1 MSTQLIIFP
10 QSHNGQ
16 YNAISDS
23 QNEFTVNGL
32 SFPGLDN
39 TSSFDS
45 ASVLPVD
52 NTLAL
57 APPSIVN
64 TWYRF
69 RSTITGT
76 PTLPIVTAGDAVLS
90 STTTQTV
97 SGIYQRLSN
106 LTIGQQYTFRVNLAI
121 TGAGN
126 LVMSVYNGSVL
137 NSTLL
142 ISASTTTTIDHN
154 FTATSATDTI
164 IIYYSNTTADTISLE
179 SVSVFETA
187 IAPPGYLLDDGQV
200 ICDLYE
206 DEDIPLTISV
216 DDFKNVA
223 EAVQSYSKAF
233 NLPATK
239 RNNQIF
245 DNVFEITRSAQ
256 GNLQFNPYAKT
267 QCTLKQDGLV
277 LFQGY
282 LRLID
287 IQDKEGEIS
296 YNVNLYSEVVALM
309 DVLDGKTFSDMD
321 FSELNHSYDYSS
333 IRQSWQGTLPVAAL
347 PLNSFANNTGVAGAT
362 ITNVLNYPFVD
373 WEHSYTVGSSSGFPV
388 LPNLESSFRPFIK
401 IRYLIEMIFNQPDVP
416 FTYTSDFISSD
427 IEFQKL
433 YMDFNWGD
441 TPVPLTYDDSGGLA
455 SGVNLAIGGSYT
467 TVVFKELS
475 SINNGPT
482 PYTTLSS
489 NFGYDEATGK
499 FTATTDN
506 QTYIIS
512 YGVFLGATTGASWSA
527 RWAYTPA
534 ATGVS
539 LFFQQDPGGPV
550 SDTSSGYYSG
560 SFTRVLQAGDILQMQ
575 VIETSGANLY
585 VLTNTTYTNSTGGWY
600 YFNHITCQTTHAETT
615 TNTLLQTLRGELGQ
629 WEFLKGIMTMFNLI
643 SIPDKSNPNNI
654 LIEPYGDVF
663 INNTNSGTT
672 GDMTLAARS
681 IAHDWTDKIDVTQI
695 KLKPLTDLNRKTIF
709 KFVDDA
715 DDYAF
720 TVYKASVS
728 NHLYGSKK
736 FDASITT
743 GGYQSVLDGEEEII
757 AEPFAATVP
766 KPLMEQFSDF
776 ITPSIYSY
784 NPDDGTS
791 EAFDNAPRIMINNG
805 VKTLTSCTYN
815 VPSQNNLPGDA
826 FENEFLQFSH
836 LTNIPTN
843 PNYPPTQSYDF
854 HFGECQL
861 VPPIGNPTPLNLF
874 NLYWLPYFNELYDPD
889 TRIMSLKVNLTPA
902 DITTFN
908 MYDTVFIKNR
918 QFRVNK
924 IDYKPNDLATV
935 EFILIP

>member
-10 QSHNGQ
+10 QSYNGQ
-16 YNAISDS
+16 YNALSANA
-23 QNEFTVNGL
+23 NEFVVNGI
-32 SFPGLDN
+32 SFSGLD
-39 TSSFDS
+39 TSPSFDS
-45 ASVLPVD
+45 LTGGVIADVTA
-52 NTLAL
+52 N
-57 APPSIVN
+57 APASIVN

-69 RSTITGT
+69 RSTILGT
-76 PTLPIVTAGDAVLS
+76 PTLPTVVSGDAVLV
-90 STTTQTV
+90 STTTNTQ
-97 SGIYQRLSN
+97 SGIYQRLSG
-106 LTIGQQYTFRVNLAI
+106 LTIGQQYTFTVNQTSTGTGNIILAAFD
-121 TGAGN
+121 GATFIFN
-126 LVMSVYNGSVL
+126 DSNAATNAVHTSW
-137 NSTLL
+137 
-142 ISASTTTTIDHN
+142 
-154 FTATSATDTI
+154 FTATATTNTI
-164 IIYYSNTTADTISLE
+164 LIYYSNTSVDSIQIGQ
-179 SVSVFETA
+179 VSVVPQGTTPSGTEQ
-187 IAPPGYLLDDGQV
+187 ILDDGQV

-206 DEDIPLTISV
+206 DEDIPLTLSV

-695 KLKPLTDLNRKTIF
+695 KLKPLTDLNKNTIF
-709 KFVDDA
+709 KFVEDD

-720 TVYKASVS
+720 NVYKASVGG
-728 NHLYGSKK
+728 HLYGSKK
-736 FDASITT
+736 FDATTTT
-743 GGYQSVLDGEEEII
+743 GGFQSVLDGEEEII
-757 AEPFAATVP
+757 AEPFAATVV
-766 KPLMEQFSDF
+766 KPLMSQFADF
-776 ITPSIYSY
+776 ITPAVYSY
-784 NPDDGTS
+784 NSDDGTS
-791 EAFDNAPRIMINNG
+791 EAFDNSPRIMFNNYIHD
-805 VKTLTSCTYN
+805 LTSCTYF
-815 VPSQNNLPGDA
+815 VPDQNNVLGDSA
-826 FENEFLQFSH
+826 EDELMQFSH
-836 LTNIPTN
+836 LTTIPN
-843 PNYPPTQSYDF
+843 APTSLDF

-861 VPPIGNPTPLNLF
+861 VPPVGSPTAFNLF

-902 DITTFN
+902 DIATFN

>member
-16 YNAISDS
+16 YNILSGGP
-23 QNEFTVNGL
+23 NEYVVNGIFF
-32 SFPGLDN
+32 SGLATAPSYDS
-39 TSSFDS
+39 TSSS
-45 ASVLPVD
+45 AVLVS
-52 NTLAL
+52 AL
-57 APPSIVN
+57 LNAAPNVINS
-64 TWYRF
+64 WYRYRGTF
-69 RSTITGT
+69 YGT
-76 PTLPIVTAGDAVLS
+76 PSLPTDSSGNVLLNS
-90 STTTQTV
+90 GAFTSQ

-106 LTIGQQYTFRVNLAI
+106 LTIGQQYNCTIDVVTGG
-121 TGAGN
+121 TGAI
-126 LVMSVYNGSVL
+126 VTEFYNGTTSV
-137 NSTLL
+137 SPPQTDF
-142 ISASTTTTIDHN
+142 IP
-154 FTATSATDTI
+154 TATTLTIPFIADSATNIVTI
-164 IIYYSNTTADTISLE
+164 EYFNTGADDVAISNVSITEVGTTPE
-179 SVSVFETA
+179 
-187 IAPPGYLLDDGQV
+187 GYVVEDGQV

-206 DEDIPLTISV
+206 DEDIPLTLSV

-233 NLPATK
+233 KLPATK

-309 DVLDGKTFSDMD
+309 DVLDSKTFSDMD
-321 FSELNHSYDYSS
+321 FSELNHDYDYTS

-347 PLNSFANNTGVAGAT
+347 PIDSFANNTGVAGAT
-362 ITNVLNYPFVD
+362 TTNVLKYPFVD
-373 WEHSYTVGSSSGFPV
+373 WNHSYTVGPSSGFPV
-388 LPNLESSFRPFIK
+388 LPNLESSFRPFIR

-441 TPVPLTYDDSGGLA
+441 ADAPLTFNDTGGLA
-455 SGVNLAIGGSYT
+455 MAGLQHLGTYT
-467 TVVFKELS
+467 NILFRELS
-475 SINNGPT
+475 TITGGPS
-482 PYTTLSS
+482 PSTTLAAS
-489 NFGYDEATGK
+489 FGYDETTGK
-499 FTATTDN
+499 FTATSDN
-506 QTYIIS
+506 QTYYINYNI
-512 YGVFLGATTGASWSA
+512 FLGPLGTAYVSAYHA
-527 RWAYTPA
+527 RWVHTTA
-534 ATGVS
+534 ATGLSVG
-539 LFFQQDPGGPV
+539 FEDQYGGPLV
-550 SDTSSGYYSG
+550 GPFTENYSG
-560 SFTRVLQAGDILQMQ
+560 GFSRVLQTGDTLWMEID
-575 VIETSGANLY
+575 ETGTNLVVFNNTNQADSAVNLY
-585 VLTNTTYTNSTGGWY
+585 Y
-600 YFNHITCQTTHAETT
+600 YFSQITCGTTLTETT
-615 TNTLLQTLRGELGQ
+615 SDTLLQTLRGELGQ

-643 SIPDKSNPNNI
+643 SIPDKDNPSNI

-681 IAHDWTDKIDVTQI
+681 IAHDWTDKIDITEI

-709 KFVDDA
+709 KFVEDD

-720 TVYKASVS
+720 NLYKASVQG
-728 NHLYGSKK
+728 HLYGSKK
-736 FDASITT
+736 FDATTTT
-743 GGYQSVLDGEEEII
+743 GGFQSVLDGEEEIS
-757 AEPFAATVP
+757 AEPFAATVI

-776 ITPSIYSY
+776 ITPAIYSY

-791 EAFDNAPRIMINNG
+791 EGFDNSPRIMFDNYIHD
-805 VKTLTSCTYN
+805 LTSCTYS
-815 VPSQNNLPGDA
+815 VPAQNNVLGDSA
-826 FENEFLQFSH
+826 EDELMQFSH
-836 LTNIPTN
+836 LTTIPNT
-843 PNYPPTQSYDF
+843 PISLDF

-861 VPPIGNPTPLNLF
+861 ISPIGNPTSLNLF
-874 NLYWLPYFNELYDPD
+874 NLYWLPYFLELYNPD
-889 TRIMSLKVNLTPA
+889 TRTMTLKVNLTPA

>member
-10 QSHNGQ
+10 QSYNGQ
-16 YNAISDS
+16 YNALSANA
-23 QNEFTVNGL
+23 NEFVVNGI
-32 SFPGLDN
+32 SFSGLD
-39 TSSFDS
+39 TSPSFDS
-45 ASVLPVD
+45 LTGGVIADVTA
-52 NTLAL
+52 N
-57 APPSIVN
+57 APASIVN

-69 RSTITGT
+69 RSTILGT
-76 PTLPIVTAGDAVLS
+76 PTLPTVVSGDAVLV
-90 STTTQTV
+90 STTTNTQ
-97 SGIYQRLSN
+97 SGIYQRLSG
-106 LTIGQQYTFRVNLAI
+106 LTIGQQYTFTVNQTSTGTGNIILAAFD
-121 TGAGN
+121 GATFIFN
-126 LVMSVYNGSVL
+126 DSNAATNAVHTSW
-137 NSTLL
+137 
-142 ISASTTTTIDHN
+142 
-154 FTATSATDTI
+154 FTATATTNTI
-164 IIYYSNTTADTISLE
+164 LIYYSNTSVDSIQIGQ
-179 SVSVFETA
+179 VSVVPQGTTPSGTEQ
-187 IAPPGYLLDDGQV
+187 ILDDGQV

-206 DEDIPLTISV
+206 DEDIPLTLSV

-695 KLKPLTDLNRKTIF
+695 KLKPLTDLNKNTIF
-709 KFVDDA
+709 KFVDDD

-720 TVYKASVS
+720 NVYKASVGG
-728 NHLYGSKK
+728 HLYGSKK
-736 FDASITT
+736 FDATTTT
-743 GGYQSVLDGEEEII
+743 GGFQSVLDGEEEII
-757 AEPFAATVP
+757 AEPFAATVV
-766 KPLMEQFSDF
+766 KPLMSQFADF
-776 ITPSIYSY
+776 ITPAVYSY
-784 NPDDGTS
+784 NSDDGTS
-791 EAFDNAPRIMINNG
+791 EAFDNSPRIMFNNYIHD
-805 VKTLTSCTYN
+805 LTSCTYF
-815 VPSQNNLPGDA
+815 VPDQNNVLGDSA
-826 FENEFLQFSH
+826 EDELMQFSH
-836 LTNIPTN
+836 LTTIPN
-843 PNYPPTQSYDF
+843 APTSLDF

-861 VPPIGNPTPLNLF
+861 VPPVGSPTAFNLF

-902 DITTFN
+902 DIATFN